1 MKNKHINTTLKLY
14 NMHHQFK
21 FLKGNFSTTSEIQ
34 KYLNYVTADEHGR
47 ANWELG
53 DTMQWLDLSVNT
65 AMTTM
70 WVVQTLRWAWQGSS
84 N

>member
-1 MKNKHINTTLKLY
+1 MKKKHINTKLY

-53 DTMQWLDLSVNT
+53 DTNGWI
-65 AMTTM
+65 
-70 WVVQTLRWAWQGSS
+70 WV
-84 N
+84 